1 MRVFRYKGF
10 AYRQATELD
19 APWIVSFV
27 TTAEQLRQWVGI
39 PRRSERGLVGFQ
51 RLDEDSRVERA
62 KQFFSVPQNQ
72 SPTALIVGIHKP
84 ATENS
89 RSVEL
94 RIDNTSSGPV
104 WPCEITVNFDDAA
117 LSDDDIKQII
127 RTQTEARLNESENAE
142 DPDEFLDEGGEEDED
157 IQIGEDDAADV
168 ADGSEIELGRSML
181 RSLLSNLDDRDWFEL
196 NREALLDYAKPA
208 TLIDGQHRLKGAEL
222 CERGIP
228 FTVCALFDCPWS
240 EQVFQFTVVNYTQK
254 GIPDQFI
261 TANAALSL
269 TSAELDRLEDRL
281 VQAQVKVVEYE
292 IMRVVNF
299 DPKSPFK
306 DLINLTAR
314 SSADKIGYKTMVRA
328 AKSWYSGQNDAVQQI
343 LQNIYP
349 DITGKRGDVK
359 RRRIE
364 RWKEGDWG
372 DFFKV
377 FWNEVFRSY
386 ADKPSHVEGKKL
398 WDVGYSNLMIAVVL
412 LELQAS
418 FLNNLDQQDEE
429 YFHAKTNDPK
439 SELISKIQD
448 RSVKFLKNFPSE
460 LFSIKWKTKS
470 LNTGAGRTALSDC
483 FNEMIKKKGAFRYA
497 NSVLVTGRMEGAG

>member
-1 MRVFRYKGF
+1 MTQRKFVYNGF
-10 AYRQATELD
+10 AYRQATDPD

-27 TTAEQLRQWVGI
+27 TTAEQLRHWVGI
-39 PRRSERGLVGFQ
+39 PRRSEKGLVGFQ

-62 KQFFSVPQNQ
+62 KQFFSVAQNQ

-84 ATENS
+84 SEEKF
-89 RSVEL
+89 RVVEL
-94 RIDNTSSGPV
+94 KIDPTSTGPV
-104 WPCEITVNFDDAA
+104 RSCEITVNFDDTA
-117 LSDDDIKQII
+117 LSDDDIKGII
-127 RTQTEARLNESENAE
+127 RTQTEARLRDSEVSE
-142 DPDEFLDEGGEEDED
+142 DPTDEIEDESD
-157 IQIGEDDAADV
+157 DVVPADDELADVVDDA
-168 ADGSEIELGRSML
+168 EIELGKSML
-181 RSLLSNLDDRDWFEL
+181 RSLLSNLDDQNWFTS

-208 TLIDGQHRLKGAEL
+208 TLIDGQHRVKGAEL

-269 TSAELDRLEDRL
+269 TASELDKLEDRL

-299 DPKSPFK
+299 DPTSPFR
-306 DLINLTAR
+306 DLINLSAR
-314 SSADKIGYKTMVRA
+314 PASDKIGYKTMVRA

-349 DITGKRGDVK
+349 DITGKRSEV
-359 RRRIE
+359 RRLRID

-372 DFFKV
+372 DFFKI
-377 FWNEVFRSY
+377 FWNEVFRRF
-386 ADKPSHVEGKKL
+386 AAEPSHVEGHRL
-398 WDVGYSNLMIAVVL
+398 WDVGNSNLMIAVVL

-418 FLNNLDQQDEE
+418 FLGNLDQQDEE
-429 YFHAKTNDPK
+429 YFHVRSNDPK
-439 SELISKIQD
+439 GEMLSKIQD
-448 RSVKFLKNFPSE
+448 RAVKFLKNFPPE
-460 LFSIKWKTKS
+460 LFAAKWKTKS
-470 LNTGAGRTALSDC
+470 LNTGAGRIALSDC
-483 FNEMIKKKGAFRYA
+483 FSEMIKKKGAFRFA
-497 NSVLVTGRMEGAG
+497 NSALVTGRMEGGG